1 MKAAQYTLDASKTNV
16 HNLLQNALMLHDTQL
31 TTLSGQLEGHVGD
44 STRMRYPDQVL
55 SPDKIPNDVYSE
67 EMARRALEL
76 ATKILDI
83 VRSRVS

>member
-1 MKAAQYTLDASKTNV
+1 MKAAQYTLDAIKTNV
-16 HNLLQNALMLHDTQL
+16 HNLLQNALMLDDSQL
-31 TTLSGQLEGHVGD
+31 TTLSGQLERHVGD

-55 SPDKIPNDVYSE
+55 SPNQIPNDVYSE